1 MTYSLQG
8 FQTTDSSNGCDAER
22 SADTLKEAKQE
33 ARYMLSDQ
41 YRIAG
46 EATSRLA
53 LVQIWKNGELIAE
66 RT

>member
-1 MTYSLQG
+1 MIYSLQG
-8 FQTTDSSNGCDAER
+8 FQTTDSHNGCDVER

-41 YRIAG
+41 YRINS
-46 EATSRLA
+46 EASCRLA

>member
-1 MTYSLQG
+1 MQYSIQG
-8 FQTTDSSNGCDAER
+8 FQTINSDNGCDAER
-22 SADTLKEAKQE
+22 FADTLKEAKQE

-41 YRIAG
+41 YRIAS